1 MRRIDAI
8 ALITA
13 FFVSGVIVYTGL
25 KVSGIDAQKAGIWS
39 QAFLVGVLIL
49 WLLTYIFRVL
59 TNDMTYHKQIKDYE
73 EAMIQQQWESMT
85 PEEQE
90 KLQAEIEQEKLTSIK
105 AEINPD
111 SLIS

>member
-13 FFVSGVIVYTGL
+13 FFVSGLVVYL
-25 KVSGIDAQKAGIWS
+25 LLQVSGLDAQKAGIWS

-49 WLLTYIFRVL
+49 WLFTYIFRVL

-73 EAMIQQQWESMT
+73 ESMIQKRWESLS
-85 PEEQE
+85 PEERE
-90 KLQAEIEQEKLTSIK
+90 KLQAEVEQERSDLAAK
-105 AEINPD
+105 D
-111 SLIS
+111 

>member
-13 FFVSGVIVYTGL
+13 FFLSGLVVYLLLQVSGL
-25 KVSGIDAQKAGIWS
+25 DPQKAGIWS

-49 WLLTYIFRVL
+49 WLFSYIFRVL

-73 EAMIQQQWESMT
+73 EAIIQKRWESMT
-85 PEEQE
+85 PEEQA
-90 KLQAEIEQEKLTSIK
+90 KIQAEDEQEKLASTQADVKPES
-105 AEINPD
+105 
-111 SLIS
+111 

>member
-13 FFVSGVIVYTGL
+13 FFISGLVVYLLL
-25 KVSGIDAQKAGIWS
+25 KVSGLDAQQAGIWS

-49 WLLTYIFRVL
+49 WLFSYIFRVL

-73 EAMIQQQWESMT
+73 ESMIQKRWDSLT
-85 PEEQE
+85 PEERE
-90 KLQAEIEQEKLTSIK
+90 KLQAEVEQEKLIPKQSEVK
-105 AEINPD
+105 PK
-111 SLIS
+111 S